1 MNPETKAKFESR
13 ARVLKAMAHP
23 TRLYIVDVLS
33 EGERCVRDLT
43 EMVGADMSTVSR
55 HLSVLRGVGIVRD
68 DKRGAE
74 VYYSLRMEC
83 VLGFFDCVEAVLSG
97 GGDVCCTPDGRVE

>member
-1 MNPETKAKFESR
+1 MNAKTRTTFEER

-33 EGERCVRDLT
+33 RGERCVNDLT

-55 HLSVLRGVGIVRD
+55 HLSVLRSAGILSD
-68 DKRGAE
+68 EKRGSE
-74 VYYSLRMEC
+74 VYYSLRMAC
-83 VLGFFDCVEAVLSG
+83 VLGFFDCIEAVLKGEAS
-97 GGDVCCTPDGRVE
+97 CGRNGTR

>member
-1 MNPETKAKFESR
+1 MNPETKAKFENR

-23 TRLYIVDVLS
+23 TRLFIVDVLS

-43 EMVGADMSTVSR
+43 EMVGDDMSTVSR

-97 GGDVCCTPDGRVE
+97 GDVCCTPDVRVE